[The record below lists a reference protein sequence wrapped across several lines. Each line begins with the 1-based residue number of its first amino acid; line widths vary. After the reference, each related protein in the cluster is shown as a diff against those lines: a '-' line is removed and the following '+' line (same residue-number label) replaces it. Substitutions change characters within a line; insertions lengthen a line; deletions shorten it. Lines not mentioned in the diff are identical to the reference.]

1 MATVNG
7 CNLPD
12 DLYYLVDKH
21 VWARPEGAD
30 RIAVGLNEVAAHL
43 AGKIIAVSVK
53 RVGRAVERGQSL
65 GTVESGKWVGPVPAP
80 VSGEIV
86 EANDRLKTE
95 PGLLNDDPYG
105 TGWIVRLRSTQW
117 EAEKGEL
124 ATGPDG
130 LERYRARLEAENIR
144 CGS

>member
-21 VWARPEGAD
+21 VWARLEAPD
-30 RIAVGLNEVAAHL
+30 RVAVGLTDVATHL
-43 AGKIIAVSVK
+43 AGKVIAVSLK

-80 VSGEIV
+80 VTGEIL
-86 EANDRLKTE
+86 ETNERLKTE
-95 PGLLNDDPYG
+95 PGLLNQDPYG
-105 TGWIVRLRSTQW
+105 EGWFVRLKPAQW
-117 EAEKGEL
+117 DAEKGEL

-130 LERYRARLEAENIR
+130 LARYQAQLEAENIR